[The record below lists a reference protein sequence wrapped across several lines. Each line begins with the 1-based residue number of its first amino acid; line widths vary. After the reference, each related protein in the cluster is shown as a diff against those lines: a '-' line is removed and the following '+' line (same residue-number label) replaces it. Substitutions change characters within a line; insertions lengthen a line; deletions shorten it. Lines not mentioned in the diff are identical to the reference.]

1 VPNRRRKLSTEQV
14 LEARWRYAAGER
26 EFSKLGRDYGVRGET
41 IKQVILGKT
50 YKDLP
55 MPPKRMLSDRP
66 FPYG

>member
-1 VPNRRRKLSTEQV
+1 MPVRKRKLSTEQV

-26 EFSKLGRDYGVRGET
+26 EFSKIGCDYGVRGQT
-41 IKQVILGKT
+41 IKQAILGET

-55 MPPKRMLSDRP
+55 MPPKRALGDRP

>member
-1 VPNRRRKLSTEQV
+1 MPIRRRKLGTEQV
-14 LEARWRYAAGER
+14 LEARWRYAAEER

-41 IKQVILGKT
+41 IKQVVLGET

-55 MPPKRMLSDRP
+55 MPPKRMLSERP